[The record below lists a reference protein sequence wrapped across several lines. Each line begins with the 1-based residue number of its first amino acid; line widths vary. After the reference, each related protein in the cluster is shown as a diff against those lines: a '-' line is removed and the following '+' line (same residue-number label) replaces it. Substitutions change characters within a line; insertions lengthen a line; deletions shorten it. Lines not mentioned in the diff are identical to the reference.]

1 VRAPQHHPLGWGLV
15 LAGAGLAALLWWPH
29 GAPPPAPTQAQAAIT
44 PAHVPAAPAPASS
57 ALPGAPRPATIEAA
71 NLPTGSLAGTD
82 ADGDWGPVDARGQ
95 LLPSHAL
102 RRRLDHHLSRVG
114 ELPLS
119 DLRAGVQRQALAER
133 GAHVAQQ
140 VMAVFDRYT
149 ALQQHAWT
157 TTANPQQPSTWRA
170 ALQERQT
177 VRRTHLGAAWAQAFY
192 ADEEAELAQWIAHH
206 DSGLPLPAGPPLTA
220 PLHPQAAAREAA
232 LQAQWRVWDERVSA
246 ARQTLDRLAQ
256 APELSAP
263 QRAQAREA
271 ALQRAFPDPHEQLR
285 ARALLGVN

>member
-1 VRAPQHHPLGWGLV
+1 MRAPLHHPLGWGLA
-15 LAGAGLAALLWWPH
+15 LAVAGLVALLWRPH
-29 GAPPPAPTQAQAAIT
+29 EALLPASN
-44 PAHVPAAPAPASS
+44 PALALPAATTAAPDRPTASK
-57 ALPGAPRPATIEAA
+57 PKPVTGAVAS
-71 NLPTGSLAGTD
+71 LPTGSLAGTEP
-82 ADGDWGPVDARGQ
+82 DGDWGPVDAQGR

-119 DLRAGVQRQALAER
+119 DLRAGVEHQALTER
-133 GAHVAQQ
+133 GAGVAQQ

-157 TTANPQQPSTWRA
+157 TSANPQQPGTWRA

-177 VRRTHLGAAWAQAFY
+177 VRRAHLGAAWAQAFY
-192 ADEEAELAQWIAHH
+192 AEEEAVLAQWIAHH
-206 DSGLPLPAGPPLTA
+206 DSGLPRPIDPTPSP

-232 LQAQWRVWDERVSA
+232 LQAQWQAWEARLSA
-246 ARQTLDRLAQ
+246 TRQVLDRLTQ

-271 ALQRAFPDPHEQLR
+271 ELQRAFPDPREQLR
-285 ARALLGVN
+285 ARALLGVD

>member
-1 VRAPQHHPLGWGLV
+1 MRAPQHHPLGWGLV

-29 GAPPPAPTQAQAAIT
+29 GRPPPAPAPAQAPSAT
-44 PAHVPAAPAPASS
+44 PAAPTSSLPPGTPAPV
-57 ALPGAPRPATIEAA
+57 TTTEAA
-71 NLPTGSLAGTD
+71 KLPTGSLAGTD

-177 VRRTHLGAAWAQAFY
+177 VRRTQLGAAWAQAFY

-206 DSGLPLPAGPPLTA
+206 DSGLPLPARPTLTA

-232 LQAQWRVWDERVSA
+232 LQAQWRAWDERLSA
-246 ARQTLDRLAQ
+246 TRQALERLAH

-285 ARALLGVN
+285 ARALLGVY